1 MTIYYIL
8 LIAVL
13 FLILVFQRRKNQR
26 RISKLALALKNNDR
40 KLLTGHSAKAHHS
53 AYQQLEN
60 LIIDQIFEAETLE
73 KRVERREDLIAAVV
87 NGLAD
92 AVIVFDQGLKIRFT
106 NPSACKLFG
115 WATPPLEMDA
125 ADHIKNKNLI
135 KLIEKS
141 INTQRI
147 EIIEIQHQTSDI
159 SESSKRILEV
169 EVAPLTLTGA
179 KLVSRARVVL
189 RDITDARNLEMV
201 RKDFVANASHELRTP
216 LTIING
222 YLENLIDS
230 EINDKENSLK
240 FLNVMQK
247 HGNRIARIIEDMLT
261 ISKLESHSETIQIR
275 PFDLRACA
283 EEVVTRLN
291 PLFEQKK
298 ATSSINFPENSTIN
312 GDVFYWD
319 QILFNLIENALKEND
334 EPGLNITVSLER
346 DPNEDT
352 IIVKDD
358 GVGIPADA
366 LQFIFKRFYRIDQ
379 SHAADKKGTG
389 LGLSI
394 VKRAIE
400 AHEGNI
406 SVKSTPGIVT
416 AFKITMPSDTTND

>member
-40 KLLTGHSAKAHHS
+40 KLLTGHSAKAHYS
-53 AYQQLEN
+53 AYQELEN

-73 KRVERREDLIAAVV
+73 KRVERREDLISAVV
-87 NGLAD
+87 DGLGD
-92 AVIVFDQGLKIRFT
+92 SVIVFDQGLKIRFT

-115 WATPPLEMDA
+115 WASPPLELSA
-125 ADHIKNKNLI
+125 EKYIKNT
-135 KLIEKS
+135 KLIRLIQKS

-147 EIIEIQHQTSDI
+147 ETIEIQHQIPNDLNHSVRT
-159 SESSKRILEV
+159 LAV
-169 EVAPLTLTGA
+169 EVAPLTLTGE
-179 KLVSRARVVL
+179 KSVTRTRVVL
-189 RDITDARNLEMV
+189 RDVTDARNLDLV

-230 EINDKENSLK
+230 EISDKDNSLK
-240 FLNVMQK
+240 FLRIMQK

-275 PFDLRACA
+275 PFDLRLCT
-283 EEVVTRLN
+283 EEVITRLN
-291 PLFEQKK
+291 PLFEEKK
-298 ATSSINFPENSTIN
+298 AEAKLEFPDDSSIQ

-334 EPGLNITVSLER
+334 EPNLKISISLNRESEHEDIIT
-346 DPNEDT
+346 
-352 IIVKDD
+352 VKDD
-358 GVGIPADA
+358 GVGMPAEA
-366 LQFIFKRFYRIDQ
+366 LEFIFKRFYRIDQ
-379 SHAADKKGTG
+379 SHGAEKKGTG

-400 AHEGNI
+400 AHDGKI
-406 SVKSTPGIVT
+406 TVSSTPGIVT
-416 AFKITMPSDTTND
+416 AFTITIPRKQ